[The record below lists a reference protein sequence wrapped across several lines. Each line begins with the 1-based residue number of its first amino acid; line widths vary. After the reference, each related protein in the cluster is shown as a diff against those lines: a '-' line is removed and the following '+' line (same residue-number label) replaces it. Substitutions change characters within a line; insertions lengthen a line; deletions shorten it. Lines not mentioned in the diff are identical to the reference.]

1 MTMYQEMVMSR
12 KLSAWIA
19 WLLAAVIV
27 NQAHASAWSPNKGQ
41 GLIVWQTYSYRAT
54 ERFDSDGRR
63 EPLGPR
69 ATFRSTVLQ
78 GWLEAGITDRWTLVA
93 VVPAGRLRY
102 EDRWGREETFALGD
116 VQAGVRYQLRRAEQG
131 WQVAVQ
137 TLGKAP
143 GYSARTRPRPGN
155 GQADWEG
162 SLLLGR
168 SFPVGSRW
176 GYLATE
182 TGFRKRWGRPADQL
196 RAEIAA
202 GLHLTK
208 RVTVSSQY
216 FAIRGL
222 GSLLPAERSTNP
234 LVEPRFDL
242 HKVQTSATLRLST
255 STRVQV
261 GWSWD
266 VSGRNVGAGRALVV
280 GLWQAF

>member
-1 MTMYQEMVMSR
+1 MPIYQEMR
-12 KLSAWIA
+12 LLLKRPAWFIS
-19 WLLAAVIV
+19 LLAAVFV
-27 NQAHASAWSPNKGQ
+27 SQAGASAWSPKKGH

-63 EPLGPR
+63 EALGPE
-69 ATFRSTVLQ
+69 ASFRSTILQ
-78 GWLEAGITDRWTLVA
+78 GWLEAGITDRWTLLT
-93 VVPAGRLRY
+93 VVPVGRLRY
-102 EDRWGREETFALGD
+102 SDRWGAEESFALGD
-116 VQAGVRYQLRRAEQG
+116 VQAGLRYQLRRTEQG
-131 WQVAVQ
+131 WQVALQ

-143 GYSARTRPRPGN
+143 GYSARIRPRPGN

-182 TGFRKRWGRPADQL
+182 SGFRKRWGRPADQF

-202 GLHLTK
+202 GLHLTNWI
-208 RVTVSSQY
+208 TVSGQY

-222 GSLLPAERSTNP
+222 GSLLPPERSTNP

-242 HKVQTSATLRLST
+242 HKVQASGTLRVT
-255 STRVQV
+255 SSIRVQV